1 MNLIVSHKGWVVIP
15 SELRKKYKLKP
26 GSKVRM
32 VDYGG
37 VLAVVPELHDPVEQ
51 GYGLLKGQGSLTE
64 ALLKEHH
71 RERKSVT

>member
-1 MNLIVSHKGWVVIP
+1 MNLTVSHKGWVVIP
-15 SELRKKYKLKP
+15 SEFRKKYRLKP

-51 GYGLLKGQGSLTE
+51 GFGLLKGQGSLTK
-64 ALLKEHH
+64 ALLKEH
-71 RERKSVT
+71 RKEHKGVK